1 MNVYYLMNKDRRVAL
16 LRIVSGEYAPDK
28 KLETIEIYDRLPL
41 GVANL
46 N

>member
-1 MNVYYLMNKDRRVAL
+1 MNVYYLMNKDRQVAL